1 MRSAS
6 CAFGLGSLSSGLLNA
21 SLSTSATLK
30 NLLKKPTGRRS
41 RCPLSP
47 STLPAH
53 VALVVLRVVVSQ
65 LEHSRNGAQSTLHL
79 SLDMQQ
85 EQQLNKLQQ
94 LWLHPQRHLDW
105 PDVATSVRTVLL
117 RREDAEGQD
126 CFRFRDFTMVRVLHH
141 DLLCLLMKEHCVSEP
156 NAVVRSCML
165 RRSLQAAM
173 LEGC

>member
-6 CAFGLGSLSSGLLNA
+6 CAFGLGSLSSGLLTA
-21 SLSTSATLK
+21 LHSTSATL
-30 NLLKKPTGRRS
+30 NDLLKRS
-41 RCPLSP
+41 TVQVS
-47 STLPAH
+47 A
-53 VALVVLRVVVSQ
+53 VAEHSACACGSGGATVRVVVSQ
-65 LEHSRNGAQSTLHL
+65 LEHSCNGAQSMLHL

-94 LWLHPQRHLDW
+94 LWLHPHRHLDW

-156 NAVVRSCML
+156 NVVVRSCML
-165 RRSLQAAM
+165 CRSLQAAM